1 MKNISTFGKAMAQ
14 VMKGRMAFHGVTQA
28 EMAAAI
34 QLSQSQLSK
43 ILRAERTIDLESFEA
58 FCEALD
64 ENAADLVKAGESIAR
79 RIQNNSPESFVPSA
93 TLVFVEGDE
102 RLDKPK
108 PALNGERLVVDDEQA
123 RVAETLKKLHRG
135 DMDIAALE
143 DEHKYDGDGDD
154 PA

>member
-79 RIQNNSPESFVPSA
+79 RIQNNLPESFVPAA

-108 PALNGERLVVDDEQA
+108 PALNGERFVVDEQA
-123 RVAETLKKLHRG
+123 RVAETLRKLQRG
-135 DMDIAALE
+135 DMDIVAYE
-143 DEHKYDGDGDD
+143 DEHKFDGDGDE

>member
-1 MKNISTFGKAMAQ
+1 MAQ

-28 EMAAAI
+28 EMAEAI
-34 QLSQSQLSK
+34 PLSQSQLSK

-64 ENAADLVKAGESIAR
+64 ENAADLVKAGESIAKR
-79 RIQNNSPESFVPSA
+79 VQNNSPESFVPAA

-102 RLDKPK
+102 RLAKPK
-108 PALNGERLVVDDEQA
+108 PALAGERFVDDDE
-123 RVAETLKKLHRG
+123 RVRMTLEKLHRG
-135 DMDIAALE
+135 DVDIVALE
-143 DEHKYDGDGDD
+143 DEHKFDGDGDD

>member
-1 MKNISTFGKAMAQ
+1 MAQ

-28 EMAAAI
+28 EMAEAI

-64 ENAADLVKAGESIAR
+64 ENAADLVKAGESIAKR
-79 RIQNNSPESFVPSA
+79 VQNNSPESFVPAA

-102 RLDKPK
+102 RLAKPK
-108 PALNGERLVVDDEQA
+108 PALAGERFVDDDE
-123 RVAETLKKLHRG
+123 RVRMTLEKLHRG
-135 DMDIAALE
+135 DVDIVALE
-143 DEHKYDGDGDD
+143 DEHKFDGDGDD
-154 PA
+154 PV

>member
-1 MKNISTFGKAMAQ
+1 MAQ
-14 VMKGRMAFHGVTQA
+14 VMKGHMAFHGVTQA
-28 EMAAAI
+28 EMAEAI

-64 ENAADLVKAGESIAR
+64 ENAADLVKAGESIAKR
-79 RIQNNSPESFVPSA
+79 VQNNSPESFVPAA

-102 RLDKPK
+102 RLAKPK
-108 PALNGERLVVDDEQA
+108 PALAGERFVDDDE
-123 RVAETLKKLHRG
+123 RVRMTLEKLHRG
-135 DMDIAALE
+135 DVDIVALE
-143 DEHKYDGDGDD
+143 DEHKFDGDGDD

>member
-1 MKNISTFGKAMAQ
+1 MAQ

-28 EMAAAI
+28 EMAEAI
-34 QLSQSQLSK
+34 QLRQSQLSK

-64 ENAADLVKAGESIAR
+64 ENAADLVKAGESIAKR
-79 RIQNNSPESFVPSA
+79 VQNNSPESFVPAA

-102 RLDKPK
+102 RLAKPK
-108 PALNGERLVVDDEQA
+108 PALAGERFVDDDE
-123 RVAETLKKLHRG
+123 RVRMTLEKLHRG
-135 DMDIAALE
+135 DVDIVALE
-143 DEHKYDGDGDD
+143 DEHKFDGDGDE

>member
-1 MKNISTFGKAMAQ
+1 MAQ

-28 EMAAAI
+28 EMAEAI

-64 ENAADLVKAGESIAR
+64 ENAADLVKAGESIAKR
-79 RIQNNSPESFVPSA
+79 VQNNSPESFVPAA

-102 RLDKPK
+102 RLAKPK
-108 PALNGERLVVDDEQA
+108 PALAGERFVDDDE
-123 RVAETLKKLHRG
+123 RVRMTLEKLHRG
-135 DMDIAALE
+135 DVDIVALE
-143 DEHKYDGDGDD
+143 DEHKYDGDGDE

>member
-1 MKNISTFGKAMAQ
+1 MAQ

-28 EMAAAI
+28 EMAEAI

-64 ENAADLVKAGESIAR
+64 ENAADLVKAGESIAKR
-79 RIQNNSPESFVPSA
+79 VQNNSPESFVPAA

-102 RLDKPK
+102 RLAKPK
-108 PALNGERLVVDDEQA
+108 PALAGERFVDDDE
-123 RVAETLKKLHRG
+123 RVRMTLEKLHRG
-135 DMDIAALE
+135 DVDIVALE
-143 DEHKYDGDGDD
+143 DEHKFDGDGDD

>member
-1 MKNISTFGKAMAQ
+1 MAQ

-28 EMAAAI
+28 EMAEAI

-64 ENAADLVKAGESIAR
+64 ENAADLVKAGESIAKR
-79 RIQNNSPESFVPSA
+79 VQNNSPESFVSAA

-102 RLDKPK
+102 RLAKPK
-108 PALNGERLVVDDEQA
+108 PALAGERFVDDDE
-123 RVAETLKKLHRG
+123 RVRMTLEKLHRG
-135 DMDIAALE
+135 DVDIVALE
-143 DEHKYDGDGDD
+143 DEHKFDGDGDD

>member
-1 MKNISTFGKAMAQ
+1 MAQ

-28 EMAAAI
+28 EMAEAI

-64 ENAADLVKAGESIAR
+64 ENAADLVKAGESIAKR
-79 RIQNNSPESFVPSA
+79 AQNNSPESFVPAA

-102 RLDKPK
+102 RLAKPK
-108 PALNGERLVVDDEQA
+108 PALAGERFVDDDE
-123 RVAETLKKLHRG
+123 RVRMTLEKLHRG
-135 DMDIAALE
+135 DVDIVALE
-143 DEHKYDGDGDD
+143 DEHKFDGDGDD

>member
-1 MKNISTFGKAMAQ
+1 
-14 VMKGRMAFHGVTQA
+14 MKGRMAFHGVTQA
-28 EMAAAI
+28 EMAEAI

-64 ENAADLVKAGESIAR
+64 ENAADLVKAGESIAKR
-79 RIQNNSPESFVPSA
+79 VQNNSPESFVPAA

-102 RLDKPK
+102 RLAKPK
-108 PALNGERLVVDDEQA
+108 PALAGERFVDDDE
-123 RVAETLKKLHRG
+123 RVRMTLEKLHRG
-135 DMDIAALE
+135 DVDIVALE
-143 DEHKYDGDGDD
+143 DEHKFDGDGDE

>member
-43 ILRAERTIDLESFEA
+43 ILRAERTIDRESFEA

-79 RIQNNSPESFVPSA
+79 RIQNNSPESFVPAA

-108 PALNGERLVVDDEQA
+108 PALNGERFVDEQA
-123 RVAETLKKLHRG
+123 RVAETLRKLQRG
-135 DMDIAALE
+135 DMDIVAYE
-143 DEHKYDGDGDD
+143 DEHKFDGDGDE

>member
-1 MKNISTFGKAMAQ
+1 MAQ

-28 EMAAAI
+28 EMAEAI

-64 ENAADLVKAGESIAR
+64 ENAADLVKAGESIAKR
-79 RIQNNSPESFVPSA
+79 VQNNSPESFVPAA

-102 RLDKPK
+102 RLAKPK
-108 PALNGERLVVDDEQA
+108 PALAGERFVVDESTSEPDWLSMAAKHGDIEAEQEA
-123 RVAETLKKLHRG
+123 YEE
-135 DMDIAALE
+135 M
-143 DEHKYDGDGDD
+143 
-154 PA
+154 P

>member
-28 EMAAAI
+28 EMAEAI

-64 ENAADLVKAGESIAR
+64 ENAADLVKAGESIAKR
-79 RIQNNSPESFVPSA
+79 VQNNSPESFVPAA

-102 RLDKPK
+102 RLAKPK
-108 PALNGERLVVDDEQA
+108 PALAGERFVDDDE
-123 RVAETLKKLHRG
+123 RVRMTLEKLHRG
-135 DMDIAALE
+135 DVDIVALE
-143 DEHKYDGDGDD
+143 DEHKYDGDGDE

>member
-1 MKNISTFGKAMAQ
+1 MAQ

-28 EMAAAI
+28 EMAEAI

-64 ENAADLVKAGESIAR
+64 ENAADLVKAGESIAKR
-79 RIQNNSPESFVPSA
+79 VQNNSPESFVPAA

-102 RLDKPK
+102 RLAKPK
-108 PALNGERLVVDDEQA
+108 PALAGERFVDDDE
-123 RVAETLKKLHRG
+123 RVRMTLEKLHRE
-135 DMDIAALE
+135 DVDIVALE
-143 DEHKYDGDGDD
+143 DEHKFDGDGDD

>member
-58 FCEALD
+58 LKDAL
-64 ENAADLVKAGESIAR
+64 S
-79 RIQNNSPESFVPSA
+79 
-93 TLVFVEGDE
+93 
-102 RLDKPK
+102 
-108 PALNGERLVVDDEQA
+108 
-123 RVAETLKKLHRG
+123 
-135 DMDIAALE
+135 
-143 DEHKYDGDGDD
+143 
-154 PA
+154 

>member
-1 MKNISTFGKAMAQ
+1 MAQ

-79 RIQNNSPESFVPSA
+79 RIQNNSPESFVPAA

-108 PALNGERLVVDDEQA
+108 PALNGERFVDDDE
-123 RVAETLKKLHRG
+123 RVRMTLEKLHRG
-135 DMDIAALE
+135 DVDIVALE
-143 DEHKYDGDGDD
+143 DEHKFDGDGDD

>member
-28 EMAAAI
+28 EMAEAI

-64 ENAADLVKAGESIAR
+64 ENAADLVKAGESIAKR
-79 RIQNNSPESFVPSA
+79 VQNNSPESFVPAA

-102 RLDKPK
+102 RLAKPK
-108 PALNGERLVVDDEQA
+108 PALAGERFVDDDE
-123 RVAETLKKLHRG
+123 RVRLTLEKLHRG
-135 DMDIAALE
+135 DVDIVALE

>member
-1 MKNISTFGKAMAQ
+1 MAQ

-28 EMAAAI
+28 EMAEAI

-64 ENAADLVKAGESIAR
+64 ENAADLVKAGESIAKR
-79 RIQNNSPESFVPSA
+79 VQNNSPESFVPAA

-102 RLDKPK
+102 RLAKPK
-108 PALNGERLVVDDEQA
+108 PALAGERFVDDDE
-123 RVAETLKKLHRG
+123 RVRMTLEKLHRG
-135 DMDIAALE
+135 DVDIVALE
-143 DEHKYDGDGDD
+143 DEHKFDGDGDE

>member
-1 MKNISTFGKAMAQ
+1 MAQ

-28 EMAAAI
+28 EMAEAI

-64 ENAADLVKAGESIAR
+64 ENAADLVKAGESIAKR
-79 RIQNNSPESFVPSA
+79 VQNNSPESFVPAA

-102 RLDKPK
+102 RLAKPK
-108 PALNGERLVVDDEQA
+108 PALAGERFVDDDE
-123 RVAETLKKLHRG
+123 RVRMTLEKVHRG
-135 DMDIAALE
+135 DVDIAALE
-143 DEHKYDGDGDD
+143 DEHKFDGDGDD

>member
-1 MKNISTFGKAMAQ
+1 MAQ

-79 RIQNNSPESFVPSA
+79 RIQNNSPESFVPAA

-108 PALNGERLVVDDEQA
+108 PALAGERFVDDESTSEPDWLSMA
-123 RVAETLKKLHRG
+123 AKHGDIEAEQEAYEEML
-135 DMDIAALE
+135 
-143 DEHKYDGDGDD
+143 
-154 PA
+154 

>member
-1 MKNISTFGKAMAQ
+1 MAQ

-28 EMAAAI
+28 EMAEAI

-64 ENAADLVKAGESIAR
+64 ENAADLVKAGESIAKR
-79 RIQNNSPESFVPSA
+79 VQNNSPESFVPAA
-93 TLVFVEGDE
+93 TFVFVEGDE
-102 RLDKPK
+102 RLAKPK
-108 PALNGERLVVDDEQA
+108 PALAGERFVDDDE
-123 RVAETLKKLHRG
+123 RVRMTLEKLHRG
-135 DMDIAALE
+135 DVDIVALE
-143 DEHKYDGDGDD
+143 DEHKFDGDGDD

>member
-1 MKNISTFGKAMAQ
+1 MAQ

-28 EMAAAI
+28 EMAEAI

-64 ENAADLVKAGESIAR
+64 ENAADLVKAGESIAKR
-79 RIQNNSPESFVPSA
+79 VQNNSPESFVPAA

-102 RLDKPK
+102 RLAKPK
-108 PALNGERLVVDDEQA
+108 PALAGERFVDDDE
-123 RVAETLKKLHRG
+123 RVRMTLEKLHRG
-135 DMDIAALE
+135 DVDIVALE
-143 DEHKYDGDGDD
+143 DEHKFDGDGDD
-154 PA
+154 SA

>member
-1 MKNISTFGKAMAQ
+1 MAQ

-79 RIQNNSPESFVPSA
+79 RIQNNSPESFVPAA

-108 PALNGERLVVDDEQA
+108 PALAGERFVDDESTSEPDWLSMA
-123 RVAETLKKLHRG
+123 AKHGDIEAEQEAYEE
-135 DMDIAALE
+135 M
-143 DEHKYDGDGDD
+143 
-154 PA
+154 P

>member
-1 MKNISTFGKAMAQ
+1 MAQ

-28 EMAAAI
+28 EMAEAI

-64 ENAADLVKAGESIAR
+64 ENAADLVKAGESIAKR
-79 RIQNNSPESFVPSA
+79 VQNDSPESFVPAA

-102 RLDKPK
+102 RLAKPK
-108 PALNGERLVVDDEQA
+108 PALAGERFVDDDE
-123 RVAETLKKLHRG
+123 RVRMTLEKLHRG
-135 DMDIAALE
+135 DVDIVALE
-143 DEHKYDGDGDD
+143 DEHKFDGDGDD

>member
-1 MKNISTFGKAMAQ
+1 MAQ

-28 EMAAAI
+28 EMAEAI

-64 ENAADLVKAGESIAR
+64 ENAADLVKAGGSIAKR
-79 RIQNNSPESFVPSA
+79 VQNNSPESFVPAA

-102 RLDKPK
+102 RLAKPK
-108 PALNGERLVVDDEQA
+108 PALAGERFVDDDE
-123 RVAETLKKLHRG
+123 RVRMTLEKLHRG
-135 DMDIAALE
+135 DVDIVALE
-143 DEHKYDGDGDD
+143 DEHKFDGDGDD

>member
-1 MKNISTFGKAMAQ
+1 MAQ

-28 EMAAAI
+28 EMAEAI

-64 ENAADLVKAGESIAR
+64 ENAADLVKAGESIAKR
-79 RIQNNSPESFVPSA
+79 VQNNSPESFVPAA

-102 RLDKPK
+102 RLAKPK
-108 PALNGERLVVDDEQA
+108 PALAGERFVDDDE
-123 RVAETLKKLHRG
+123 RVRMTLEKLHRG
-135 DMDIAALE
+135 DVGIVALE
-143 DEHKYDGDGDD
+143 DEHKFDGDGDD

>member
-1 MKNISTFGKAMAQ
+1 MAQ

-28 EMAAAI
+28 EMAEAI

-64 ENAADLVKAGESIAR
+64 ENAADLVKAGESIAKR
-79 RIQNNSPESFVPSA
+79 VQNNSPESFVPAA

-102 RLDKPK
+102 RLATPK
-108 PALNGERLVVDDEQA
+108 PALAGERFVDDDE
-123 RVAETLKKLHRG
+123 RVRMTLEKLHRG
-135 DMDIAALE
+135 DVDIVALE
-143 DEHKYDGDGDD
+143 DEHKFDGDGDD